1 MKDDLR
7 QGREILD
14 SGRQVV
20 VLSHEHP
27 DGDAI
32 GSMLGLTLGLQAAGL
47 TAVPVLA
54 EGMPGR
60 FRFLPGAD
68 QVKKTLP
75 QVPSVLVAV
84 DCADVRR
91 VTSAHAGAPLPRIDL
106 NIDHHPTNTLFGRW
120 NWVDEK
126 AAATS
131 QILAELLPAWG
142 LTIDRDVAT
151 NLMAGIV
158 TDTLGFR
165 TESVTPELL
174 HTAARL
180 IEFGVPLT
188 DVYQRTLMG
197 RSVEAVRYW
206 GRALIRIQREG
217 PLLWTALTAQDRRD
231 SGYAGA
237 DDADLI
243 NLLTTIQDA
252 SLVILFVEHDPSRTK
267 VSWRAR
273 PGLNVAELA
282 SSFGGGG
289 HELAS
294 GATLDGGLE
303 DVQLQVLASARRAIA
318 SIQGPK

>member
-7 QGREILD
+7 QGREILE

-32 GSMLGLTLGLQAAGL
+32 GSMLGLTLGLRATGV
-47 TAVPVLA
+47 TAIPVLA
-54 EGMPGR
+54 EGLPGR

-75 QVPSVLVAV
+75 PGPSVLVAV
-84 DCADVRR
+84 DCADARR
-91 VTSAHAGAPLPRIDL
+91 VTSAQAGAPLPRIDL

-120 NWVDEK
+120 NWVDDK

-142 LTIDRDVAT
+142 LPIDRDVAT

-174 HTAARL
+174 HTAANL
-180 IEFGVPLT
+180 IELGVPLT

-197 RSVEAVRYW
+197 RPVEAVRYW

-217 PLLWTALTAQDRRD
+217 PLLWTALTSQDRRD

-252 SLVILFVEHDPSRTK
+252 SLVILFVEQDSSRTK

-282 SSFGGGG
+282 ASFGGGG

-294 GATLDGGLE
+294 GATLEGDLE
-303 DVQLQVLASARRAIA
+303 EVQLRVLASARQAIA
-318 SIQGPK
+318 SVKGAT

>member
-1 MKDDLR
+1 ML
-7 QGREILD
+7 E

-32 GSMLGLTLGLQAAGL
+32 GSMLGLTLGLRAAGV

-54 EGMPGR
+54 EGLPGR

-68 QVKKTLP
+68 LVKKTLP
-75 QVPSVLVAV
+75 PGPSVLVAV
-84 DCADVRR
+84 DCADARR
-91 VTSAHAGAPLPRIDL
+91 VTPAQGGAALPPIDL

-120 NWVDEK
+120 NWVDDK

-131 QILAELLPAWG
+131 QILTELLPAWG
-142 LTIDRDVAT
+142 LPIDRDVAT

-174 HTAARL
+174 HTAAHL
-180 IEFGVPLT
+180 IELGVPLT

-217 PLLWTALTAQDRRD
+217 PLLWTALTAGDRRD

-252 SLVILFVEHDPSRTK
+252 SLVILFVEQDSSRTK

-273 PGLNVAELA
+273 PGLNVAALA
-282 SSFGGGG
+282 ASFGGGG

-294 GATLDGGLE
+294 GATLEGGLE
-303 DVQLQVLASARRAIA
+303 DVQHRVLSSARQAVA
-318 SIQGPK
+318 SVKGPR